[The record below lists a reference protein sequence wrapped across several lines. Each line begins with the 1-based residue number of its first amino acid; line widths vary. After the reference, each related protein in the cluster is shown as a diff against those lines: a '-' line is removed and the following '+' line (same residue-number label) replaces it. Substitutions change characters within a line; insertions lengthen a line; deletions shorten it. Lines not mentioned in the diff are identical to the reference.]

1 MIKIEDLK
9 FVINVATTSMFA
21 SVTLSPPENLN
32 IPPIQI
38 PSPTEYDDA
47 SAATA
52 ATAASGARA
61 RANPRLIPLLG
72 TPPPQQRRTSFTFPA
87 TAAATASASASA
99 TAAES
104 AASILLSIA
113 QSGSAS
119 SAASNATPAVSPLAP
134 PSKCRR
140 VTSFMDYCRVCE
152 ISLLNVPPGIYA
164 DVCKS
169 CEDIQHAF
177 RKGTSFPA
185 CIVCSNDAYHIH
197 RNCNQAICKRCL
209 RQHTLCP
216 FCNVRIDKQ

>member
-1 MIKIEDLK
+1 
-9 FVINVATTSMFA
+9 MFA

-38 PSPTEYDDA
+38 PPPTEYDGA
-47 SAATA
+47 AHSAATA
-52 ATAASGARA
+52 A
-61 RANPRLIPLLG
+61 RANPRLVPLLG
-72 TPPPQQRRTSFTFPA
+72 TPPPQQRRASFAFPSLAASASA
-87 TAAATASASASA
+87 TAIASASA

-177 RKGTSFPA
+177 RKGTSFPS